1 MKSTIWIIASKELLL
16 LRRDIHGLLLLFA
29 MPCLFVLIM
38 SFALQNQYSGG
49 QAVIEFYVLDMDQSD
64 ASAKLIEQLGNEP
77 AFSLLNAGSAD
88 QAEMIQRTRRG
99 DAQFTVTIHDNFLD
113 KTLEQKAGV
122 GLQIAPSTDKATALL
137 FSAFL
142 REKLARMLIDIAL
155 DSIDQNEVSD
165 LLSSSFEQALESESL
180 YGRDGKPPS
189 SVQQNVPAWLLFA
202 MFFITIPLSTTFIQE
217 RTQGTLKRLQGMGL
231 SKLELTLG
239 KLFPYL
245 AINLLQ
251 VAAMLAI
258 GVWLI
263 PALGGDAL
271 EIGGSIAG
279 LISIALAAS
288 IAAVSLALLVAEL
301 SQTTEQ
307 ATVAAGI
314 LNIVMAAV
322 GGIMVPRFVMPPLMQ
337 DLSQWSP
344 MAWGLDGF
352 LDILLRNGNFYDVV
366 PEVGKLLI
374 LAIACL
380 AVLMLLEKS
389 PNRR

>member
-1 MKSTIWIIASKELLL
+1 MNSVVWIIASKELLL

-38 SFALQNQYSGG
+38 SFALQKQFSGG
-49 QAVIEFYVLDMDQSD
+49 QAFIEFYVLDMDKSD
-64 ASAKLIEQLGNEP
+64 ASAQLIEQLANEQ
-77 AFSLLNAGSAD
+77 AFSLLNAGD
-88 QAEMIQRTRRG
+88 KDRAELIQGTRRG
-99 DAQFTVTIHDNFLD
+99 DVQFTVTIHDNFLD
-113 KTLEQKAGV
+113 KTLEQGV
-122 GLQIAPSTDKATALL
+122 GIGLQIAPSTDQATALL

-142 REKLARMLIDIAL
+142 REKLARMLIDIAFENIEQ
-155 DSIDQNEVSD
+155 SEVSK
-165 LLSSSFEQALESESL
+165 LLSGSFEHALESRSL
-180 YGRDGKPPS
+180 YGREGKPPS

-217 RTQGTLKRLQGMGL
+217 RSQGTLKRLHGMGL
-231 SKLELTLG
+231 TKLQLTLG
-239 KLFPYL
+239 KLLPYL

-251 VAAMLAI
+251 VVTMLAI

-271 EIGGSIAG
+271 EIGGSFAG
-279 LISIALAAS
+279 LASIALAAS
-288 IAAVSLALLVAEL
+288 IAAVSLALLVAAL

-337 DLSQWSP
+337 DISHWSP

-352 LDILLRNGNFYDVV
+352 LDILLRHGSLQDVL
-366 PEVGKLLI
+366 PEVGKLL
-374 LAIACL
+374 LMAATCL
-380 AVLMLLEKS
+380 CVLMLLEKS

>member
-1 MKSTIWIIASKELLL
+1 MSAIRIIAGKELLL
-16 LRRDIHGLLLLFA
+16 LRRDVHGLLLLFA

-49 QAVIEFYVLDMDQSD
+49 QAVIEFYVLDLDQSD
-64 ASAKLIEQLGNEP
+64 ASAELIEQLDKEP
-77 AFSLLNAGSAD
+77 AFALLDADSEDRSTVIQHTRAGK
-88 QAEMIQRTRRG
+88 
-99 DAQFTVTIHDNFLD
+99 AQFLVTVHDNFLD
-113 KTLEQKAGV
+113 KTLEQSAGV

-142 REKLARMLIDIAL
+142 REKLARMLINIAL
-155 DSIDQNEVSD
+155 ANIEQDEVSG
-165 LLSSSFEQALESESL
+165 LLSGSFEYALESESL
-180 YGRDGKPPS
+180 YGHDGKPPS

-231 SKLELTLG
+231 GKLELTLG
-239 KLFPYL
+239 KLLPYL

-251 VAAMLAI
+251 VIAMLAI

-271 EIGGSIAG
+271 EIGGSMAG
-279 LISIALAAS
+279 LISISLAAS
-288 IAAVSLALLVAEL
+288 LAAVSLALLVAEL

-314 LNIVMAAV
+314 LNIVMAAI

-337 DLSQWSP
+337 DISQWSP

-352 LDILLRNGNFYDVV
+352 LDILLRNGSLYDVA
-366 PEVGKLLI
+366 PEAGKLL
-374 LAIACL
+374 LMAIGCL
-380 AVLMLLEKS
+380 TVLMLLEKS
-389 PNRR
+389 PKRR